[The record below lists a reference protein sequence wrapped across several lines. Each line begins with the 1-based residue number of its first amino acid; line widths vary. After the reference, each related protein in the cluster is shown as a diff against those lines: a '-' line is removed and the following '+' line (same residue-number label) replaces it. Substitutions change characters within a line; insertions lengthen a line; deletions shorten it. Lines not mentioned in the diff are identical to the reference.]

1 MILWVFEGTM
11 QRSSL
16 GVLKPLSMSSATFV
30 YPNQHL
36 FLYKKYF
43 ENLYNYQHL
52 TFNSSLECCRV
63 HWQIYEFVLLLV
75 RHFCIVDGSVAS
87 CKLFFVGWVLLFPF
101 HISFAV
107 GFSFQSSRRPS
118 LFKTLFFLRD
128 PRLCVRVSTSVRV
141 HGLAVFIYTSH
152 SAIRLVLR
160 CYHPGLLVECMKYKC
175 IT

>member
-1 MILWVFEGTM
+1 MFTQTNTYSFPIF
-11 QRSSL
+11 
-16 GVLKPLSMSSATFV
+16 F
-30 YPNQHL
+30 
-36 FLYKKYF
+36 F

-52 TFNSSLECCRV
+52 TFNSSIECCRV
-63 HWQIYEFVLLLV
+63 HCKSTNLCCWCAISASWMAAWHHASYSLSVEF
-75 RHFCIVDGSVAS
+75 C
-87 CKLFFVGWVLLFPF
+87 CFPF

-118 LFKTLFFLRD
+118 LFKTLFFLRA